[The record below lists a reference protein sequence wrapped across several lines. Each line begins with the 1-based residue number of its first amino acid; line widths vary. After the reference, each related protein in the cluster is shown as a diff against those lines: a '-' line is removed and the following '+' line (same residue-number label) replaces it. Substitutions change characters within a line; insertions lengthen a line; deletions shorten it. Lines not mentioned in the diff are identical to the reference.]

1 MSAFDEWFHDFYE
14 SHTFRPMREIL
25 FGILAGACILAGTAV
40 IASAVYSWE
49 ESQEEDDCGEE
60 IKVIYGTVTCDT
72 YDGAIES

>member
-1 MSAFDEWFHDFYE
+1 
-14 SHTFRPMREIL
+14 MREIL

-60 IKVIYGTVTCDT
+60 IKVIYGNVTCEI
-72 YDGAIES
+72 YSGRLIEG

>member
-1 MSAFDEWFHDFYE
+1 MK
-14 SHTFRPMREIL
+14 EIL

-49 ESQEEDDCGEE
+49 ESQDDDCGEE
-60 IKVIYGTVTCDT
+60 IKVIYGNVTCEI